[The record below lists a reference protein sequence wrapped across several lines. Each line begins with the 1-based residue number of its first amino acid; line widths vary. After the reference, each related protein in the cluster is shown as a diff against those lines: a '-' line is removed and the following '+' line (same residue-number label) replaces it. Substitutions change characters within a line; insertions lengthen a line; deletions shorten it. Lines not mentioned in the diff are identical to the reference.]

1 MEVKVQSNLWDVK
14 LNDMPQLSI
23 IIVNYNVKEF
33 VKNLLYSLE
42 KALRNFS
49 AEIIIVDNASSD
61 GSVDDIKNKFPNVT
75 LIANEKNVGFGK
87 ANNQG
92 LEIAQGKYIVLLNP
106 DTIVREDTFTKLIE
120 FMEENTDAGMVT
132 CKVLN
137 PDGTLQLACRRSY
150 PGPWVS
156 FTKVTGLS
164 KLFPKSKLFARY
176 NLTYLDEDKVSEVDA
191 VSGSFMMFKK
201 EVYEKVG
208 GFDPRF
214 FMYGEDLDLCYRV
227 KSSGYKVY
235 YVPVTEIIHYKGE
248 STKRSSID
256 ETKIF
261 YEAMHLFVEKHFSSS
276 FLVELILRSAIVA
289 RRFVAFINLYRL
301 PIISALVDFVVFS
314 VALYI
319 AEQLYRPGNWSG
331 FPESVKPWIYIVPAF
346 MQTIF
351 TAFIGGYKRSSISTL
366 RVLLALIV
374 GLIVSS
380 SVTFFFKQYAYS
392 RAVLLITYSVAI
404 VAFIIWRFVVKVFFN
419 VGNESSV
426 RGIRT
431 LIVGD
436 EQRCREL
443 GEKLKSTFADL
454 YSVFG
459 FISEKTEDI
468 GKKIGN
474 YEIIGSLEN
483 ISKVIQEKNINR
495 VIFASE
501 NISFEKMFSVVSLS
515 NKANVEFLVAGT
527 ELDYLVGKSSVTM
540 LENIPLLK
548 VHYNIA
554 NIGHRII
561 KNIFDVLLSI
571 PMLIFIYPF
580 YLIASLFVK
589 IKSDFGKFIL
599 GVPSVLTLRKS
610 FVGTM
615 EQPSEN
621 GLYLGKQGLTG
632 LWYIENFNRLD
643 SKELEKLN
651 IYYAKNQN
659 IWLDLE
665 ILGKTFAKMFSKK
678 D

>member
-1 MEVKVQSNLWDVK
+1 
-14 LNDMPQLSI
+14 MPQLSI

-42 KALRNFS
+42 KALSSFS
-49 AEIIIVDNASSD
+49 SEIIIVDNASSD
-61 GSVDDIKNKFPNVT
+61 GSVDDIKSKFPNVT

-92 LEIAQGKYIVLLNP
+92 LEIAEGKFIVLLNP

-120 FMEENTDAGMVT
+120 FMENNNDAGMVT

-137 PDGTLQLACRRSY
+137 PDGTLQLACRRSF
-150 PGPWVS
+150 PGPWTS

-164 KLFPKSKLFARY
+164 KLFPKSRLFARY
-176 NLTYLDEDKVSEVDA
+176 NLTYLDENKVNEVDA

-227 KSSGYKVY
+227 KSNGYKVY

-248 STKRSSID
+248 STKRSSLD

-276 FLVELILRSAIVA
+276 FLVEFILRSAIVA
-289 RRFVAFINLYRL
+289 RRSVAFLNLYRL
-301 PIISALVDFVVFS
+301 PILSAIIDFIVFS
-314 VALYI
+314 GALYL
-319 AEQLYRPGNWSG
+319 AEQLYRPGSWGG
-331 FPESVKPWIYIVPAF
+331 FPEAVKPWVYIIPAF

-351 TAFIGGYKRSSISTL
+351 TAFVGGYKRRTISTL
-366 RVLLALIV
+366 RVLLALII
-374 GLIVSS
+374 GLVLSS
-380 SVTFFFKQYAYS
+380 SITFFFKQYAFS
-392 RAVLLITYSVAI
+392 RAVLLITYSIAI
-404 VAFIIWRFVVKVFFN
+404 AAFILWRFVVKIFFN
-419 VGNESSV
+419 IGVESSV
-426 RGIRT
+426 RRIRT

-436 EQRCREL
+436 EERCREL
-443 GEKLKSTFADL
+443 GDKLKSSFADL

-468 GKKIGN
+468 GKKIGS

-483 ISKVIQEKNINR
+483 ISKVINDKNINR

-554 NIGHRII
+554 SVGHKTI
-561 KNIFDVLLSI
+561 KAVFDVLLSI

-580 YLIASLFVK
+580 YLIANLFIRV
-589 IKSDFGKFIL
+589 KSDFGKFIL
-599 GVPSVLTLRKS
+599 GVPSVFTLKKS

-615 EQPSEN
+615 DPSN
-621 GLYLGKQGLTG
+621 TSGLYLGKQGLTG
-632 LWYIENFNRLD
+632 LWYLENFNRLD